1 MNKIVYL
8 LIFIFFL
15 NSCANKESKLWPLSK
30 KKNDSDLIE
39 KNKEQLE
46 QIFQEEEIVN
56 KEFNQDLIIK
66 ISETEKSTNSDKY
79 FNNNYGQI
87 DFDKDAKNK
96 RKIKFKRI
104 NNFYQYEPEISFS
117 KNDLIFFE
125 KKGTIFKLDDNYKV
139 LWKKNYYTKNEKK
152 LDPILQF
159 TNQGKFLI
167 ITDNIAKYYM
177 LDIETGNLVWSKSS
191 VAPFNSQIKIFKD
204 KFFVIDFSNT
214 LRCFSLKNG
223 NELWNIKTERSLI
236 RSNKKLSIV
245 IVNNTAYFNNSIG
258 DISAVDINKG
268 ELIWQ
273 LPTQNS
279 LIYESS
285 FSLET
290 SDLITDKKKL
300 FFSNNKN
307 QFFSIDLST
316 GSFDWQT
323 NINSNLRPSLIGN
336 ILFTVSSEGFF
347 FLIDK
352 NKGSIIRV
360 TDVFNIFKNKK
371 RHLIKPTGFIIGGNR
386 MFLSTDNG
394 RLLVIDVTSG
404 KTIST
409 IKIDNKKIL
418 QPIISNNNLFVARD
432 NAIIKLN

>member
-8 LIFIFFL
+8 LIFVVFL
-15 NSCANKESKLWPLSK
+15 SSCSNKNSKLWPLSK
-30 KKNDSDLIE
+30 KKNDLNLIE
-39 KNKEQLE
+39 ENKESLE
-46 QIFQEEEIVN
+46 QIFKEEEIVN
-56 KEFNQDLIIK
+56 KEFNQDLIFK
-66 ISETEKSTNSDKY
+66 ISQNEKLTNLV
-79 FNNNYGQI
+79 
-87 DFDKDAKNK
+87 KDVKNK
-96 RKIKFKRI
+96 KKIKFKKI
-104 NNFYQYEPEISFS
+104 NNFYEYEPEISFS

-125 KKGTIFKLDDNYKV
+125 KKGTIFKLDDNNKV

-177 LDIETGNLVWSKSS
+177 LDIETGDLVWSKSS
-191 VAPFNSQIKIFKD
+191 VAPFNSQIKILED

-223 NELWNIKTERSLI
+223 NELWNIKTENSLI

-245 IVNNTAYFNNSIG
+245 IVNNTVYFNNSIG

-316 GSFDWQT
+316 GSFDWQAK
-323 NINSNLRPSLIGN
+323 INSNLRPSLIGN
-336 ILFTVSSEGFF
+336 VLFTVSSEGYL

-352 NKGSIIRV
+352 NKGKILRV
-360 TDVFNIFKNKK
+360 TDVFDSFKNKK
-371 RHLIKPTGFIIGGNR
+371 RQLIKPTGFVIGGDR
-386 MFLSTDNG
+386 LFLSTDNG
-394 RLLVIDVTSG
+394 SLLVINVASG
-404 KTIST
+404 KTVSV

-418 QPIISNNNLFVARD
+418 QPVIFNNNLFVARD
-432 NAIIKLN
+432 NAIIKFN